1 MIYPIFV
8 YGSSV
13 LRKGTRE
20 ITKDYPGLEQLV
32 QDMFE
37 TMKVSD
43 GVGLAAPQIG
53 LPIRLFVVDGTDIE
67 QDEDEKKEDLSAFK
81 IAFIN
86 PKITKLWGK
95 KWTYNEGCLSVP
107 TLRED
112 VERPEKVQIEYYDV
126 NFNFHKEEFDG
137 VKSRIIQHEY
147 DHLEGILFVDRIN
160 PLKKRLVNGKL
171 NAISKGKV
179 DIKYKI
185 KIPAR

>member
-1 MIYPIFV
+1 MIYPIYV
-8 YGSSV
+8 YGSTV
-13 LRKGTRE
+13 LRKKAVE
-20 ITKDYPGLEQLV
+20 IAKDYSGLEQLV

-37 TMKVSD
+37 TMKTSD

-53 LPIRLFVVDGTDIE
+53 LPIRLFVVDGTDIK
-67 QDEDEKKEDLSAFK
+67 QDENEPEEDLSTFK

-112 VERPEKVQIEYYDV
+112 VERPERVRIEYYDV
-126 NFNFHKEEFDG
+126 NFNFHNEEFEG
-137 VKSRIIQHEY
+137 VKSRVIQHEY

-160 PLKKRLVNGKL
+160 PLRKRLINGKL

-179 DIKYKI
+179 DINYKI
-185 KIPAR
+185 RIPAR

>member
-1 MIYPIFV
+1 MIYPIYV
-8 YGSSV
+8 YGSTV
-13 LRKGTRE
+13 LRKKAIK

-37 TMKVSD
+37 TMISSD

-53 LPIRLFVVDGTDIE
+53 LPIRIFVVDGTQIK
-67 QDEDEKKEDLSAFK
+67 QDEDEPAEDLSTFK
-81 IAFIN
+81 MAFIN
-86 PKITKLWGK
+86 PTITKLWGK

-112 VERPEKVQIEYYDV
+112 VERPEKARIEYYDV
-126 NFNFHKEEFDG
+126 NFNFHDEIFEG

-160 PLKKRLVNGKL
+160 PLKKRLINGKL
-171 NAISKGKV
+171 NSISKGKV
-179 DIKYKI
+179 DISYKI
-185 KIPAR
+185 RIPAR

>member
-1 MIYPIFV
+1 MTYPIYI

-13 LRKGTRE
+13 LRKKTKE
-20 ITKDYPGLEQLV
+20 ITKDYPGLEQLI

-37 TMKVSD
+37 TMKISD

-53 LPIRLFVVDGTDIE
+53 LSIRLFVVDGTDIK
-67 QDEDEKKEDLSAFK
+67 QDEDETKEDLSSFK

-112 VERPEKVQIEYYDV
+112 VERPEKVQIEYYDL

-137 VKSRIIQHEY
+137 VKSRVIQHEY

-160 PLKKRLVNGKL
+160 PLKKRLVHGKL

-179 DIKYKI
+179 DISYKI
-185 KIPAR
+185 RIPVR

>member
-1 MIYPIFV
+1 MIYPIYV
-8 YGSSV
+8 YGSTV
-13 LRKGTRE
+13 LRKKTIE

-37 TMKVSD
+37 TMISSD

-53 LPIRLFVVDGTDIE
+53 LPIRIFVVDGTE
-67 QDEDEKKEDLSAFK
+67 VKQDEDEPQEDLSKFK
-81 IAFIN
+81 MAFIN
-86 PKITKLWGK
+86 PKITRLWGE

-112 VERPEKVQIEYYDV
+112 VERPENVRIEYYDV
-126 NFNFHKEEFDG
+126 DFNFHDETFEG

-160 PLKKRLVNGKL
+160 PLKKRLINGKL
-171 NAISKGKV
+171 NSISKGKV
-179 DIKYKI
+179 DISYKI
-185 KIPAR
+185 RIPAR